1 MRSSWSERP
10 PSSACSS
17 SRPFGCR
24 DDLAEQITQQAHILA
39 QRRRLVPARRVHR
52 CPPASAVSKALPVV
66 PNPLLEIT
74 SASGV
79 PSVCLIPG
87 YASPSWRSLTFQGD
101 GQAPLLP
108 RRAYA
113 VGDVPWPRTD
123 GGVLCPMLEH

>member
-1 MRSSWSERP
+1 MCASQALGQRAHALLQAEEI
-10 PSSACSS
+10 
-17 SRPFGCR
+17 RPFGCR

-87 YASPSWRSLTFQGD
+87 YASPSWRSL
-101 GQAPLLP
+101 
-108 RRAYA
+108 
-113 VGDVPWPRTD
+113 
-123 GGVLCPMLEH
+123 